1 MVQRKID
8 YDKVCDAIENEEAS
22 VELEGIDKDQLARIF
37 QSVYLDWPEYFW
49 LDCLQ
54 YTYNTNPTGVIL
66 NLNYNYTGAERE
78 KREAI
83 EKQQSEE
90 ILAGVPAGGSDY
102 DKVKYVFETLVDMT
116 EYDLSAPDNQNIYSV
131 FGNWTRCVRDM
142 QELRSTCLTGQAWLY
157 LGNRNRR
164 RRTTRMEYREM

>member
-1 MVQRKID
+1 M
-8 YDKVCDAIENEEAS
+8 
-22 VELEGIDKDQLARIF
+22 
-37 QSVYLDWPEYFW
+37 YFW

-102 DKVKYVFETLVDMT
+102 DKVKYVFEIGTTLAGGENLTVYLAGKHGASGT
-116 EYDLSAPDNQNIYSV
+116 QRYASFGLSAHHAEHVYLYAADGRTSDEV
-131 FGNWTRCVRDM
+131 
-142 QELRSTCLTGQAWLY
+142 ELPALGENGAYRWVDGAWIIDAP
-157 LGNRNRR
+157 
-164 RRTTRMEYREM
+164 EDEEEAEAK